1 MDDEPM
7 WAADRVVASTPGSAI
22 TISKTANEF
31 AIKAKFDRF
40 ADKQSGRPSESPP
53 INTQPNPKGSSSK
66 LYQPPQARNEHVNAI
81 FTRSGKTYDPP
92 INPNDQPNNSETPI
106 NFDSDNEDDEP
117 SPRPKTQTPKPVK
130 EIPIPKSYKPKIP
143 YPQRLRKEKMEA
155 QYGKFLDMI
164 KPFESTYLL
173 SMF

>member
-1 MDDEPM
+1 MPQ
-7 WAADRVVASTPGSAI
+7 
-22 TISKTANEF
+22 
-31 AIKAKFDRF
+31 F

-53 INTQPNPKGSSSK
+53 SNTQPNPKGSSSK

-164 KPFESTYLL
+164 QAVRINLPLVYVLAGMPNCGKFLKSTTSPAHSY
-173 SMF
+173 FVEFG